1 MSATPEAKTPQANKV
16 VRRAKL
22 TRLQLRRKKA
32 LLEAGV
38 SIAAVAR
45 EAGVT
50 RTTAWCV
57 LHDRTRSRRVE
68 EIFARVIGEPVEKLF
83 PAA

>member
-1 MSATPEAKTPQANKV
+1 MPDERRSQANKA

-22 TRLQLRRKKA
+22 TPLQLRRKTA

-38 SIAAVAR
+38 SIAEVAR

-57 LHDRTRSRRVE
+57 LHDKTRSRRIE